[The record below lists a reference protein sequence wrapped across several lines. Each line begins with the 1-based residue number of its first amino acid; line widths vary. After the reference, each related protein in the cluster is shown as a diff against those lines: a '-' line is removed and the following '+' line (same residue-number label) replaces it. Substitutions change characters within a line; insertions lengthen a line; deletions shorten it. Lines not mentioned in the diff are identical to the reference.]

1 MESADPIMSP
11 AWSPDGRQVA
21 YVSFEGQA
29 SSIFVQTLRT
39 GNRLQ
44 VSNRPGINGSPSF
57 SPDGRQLVLTLG
69 GPDGNLDIHVMDL
82 GTRAVRRLTT
92 NRSIDTEGSWSPDGS
107 QIYFTS
113 DRSGGPQIYR
123 IDASGSGTPE
133 RITFEG
139 SYNARPRLSPD
150 GTKLAMVH
158 LDRGNYRIA
167 VLTLDD
173 RELLV
178 LSTGQQD
185 ESPSFAPNSD
195 TLIYATRQARMGV
208 LETVT
213 ADGLVRQ
220 RLASG
225 EGDVREPVW
234 SPFPRD

>member
-1 MESADPIMSP
+1 MSIHHL
-11 AWSPDGRQVA
+11 SPLL
-21 YVSFEGQA
+21 A
-29 SSIFVQTLRT
+29 SSIIGHGGQ
-39 GNRLQ
+39 
-44 VSNRPGINGSPSF
+44 RPADDAAGSLLSRFALKLPH
-57 SPDGRQLVLTLG
+57 T
-69 GPDGNLDIHVMDL
+69 
-82 GTRAVRRLTT
+82 
-92 NRSIDTEGSWSPDGS
+92 
-107 QIYFTS
+107 
-113 DRSGGPQIYR
+113 GGPQIYR

-150 GTKLAMVH
+150 GSKLATVH
-158 LDRGNYRIA
+158 LDRGAYRIA
-167 VLTLDD
+167 VMTLED
-173 RELLV
+173 RQMLV

-195 TLIYATRQARMGV
+195 TLIYATREAGTGV

-234 SPFPRD
+234 SPYPRN